1 MEDET
6 QPWLS
11 LPWTGS
17 EESALNRASA
27 TMVSQLPSGHSRR
40 RPSGAPPPLPH
51 PLERSGKL
59 ALALLVAI
67 SAVWGVALLIDP
79 IERAALGFEGSLMVW
94 VADHRWGPL
103 TAVVDPTYD
112 LLYTWAVPA
121 IGFSSLFVIAFAI
134 RRIRFGVAFV
144 LALVLV
150 VMFVSQAQQFAVRPR
165 PYGIEILARWEGFSH
180 PLRSAAMLT
189 AVCVAAV
196 LLLAPVGELR
206 RRATY
211 AAGALIGYTG
221 LSAVYLGSA
230 HPSDVF
236 MAVVIATTI
245 TILVVRLVAPP
256 TVFPVVYRRGNA
268 AHLDI
273 TGNRGLAIRRGIE
286 DQLGYRVLDVEP
298 VGLAGSAGST
308 PLKLEVLTTDGA
320 SRTLF
325 AKLYET
331 THLRSDR
338 WYKVGR
344 TLMYGQLEDERKFGS
359 VRRLVQAE
367 DYLAY
372 KVTQAGIRTPQ
383 CHGIVEL
390 TPEREYVL
398 VFDFLD
404 GAVEMGQAQ
413 VTGELIDRGIRIV
426 RSLWDYGLAHRD
438 IKPANLMVT
447 ADGDVAL
454 IDVAFA
460 QVRPSPWRQ
469 AVDLANMMLV
479 LALRSDART
488 VYQRA
493 LLQFTADDIAEAFAA
508 SRGITLPSQVRRELK
523 TDSRDLLAEFRAMG
537 PARKRVAIQRW
548 SVQRVLFTAWVLFV
562 TGIVVGLSWEFLR
575 MTGIAP

>member
-1 MEDET
+1 MGIAAGAE
-6 QPWLS
+6 
-11 LPWTGS
+11 LPRTRG
-17 EESALNRASA
+17 EEPALNRSSASL
-27 TMVSQLPSGHSRR
+27 VSSLPAGHSRR

-51 PLERSGKL
+51 PLERPGKI
-59 ALALLVAI
+59 ALGLLIGISTVWAITLLV
-67 SAVWGVALLIDP
+67 DP
-79 IERAALGFEGSLMVW
+79 IERATRGFEGSFMVW
-94 VADHRWGPL
+94 VADHRWGPV
-103 TAVVDPTYD
+103 TAVLDPTYD
-112 LLYTWAVPA
+112 LLYTWAVPV
-121 IGFSSLFVIAFAI
+121 IGISALLIIAFAI
-134 RRIRFGVAFV
+134 RRLRFAAAFV
-144 LALVLV
+144 LALILV
-150 VMFVSQAQQFAVRPR
+150 VIVVSQAQQFAVRPR
-165 PYGIEILARWEGFSH
+165 PYGIDILSRWEWYSH
-180 PLRSAAMLT
+180 PLRIEAMLA
-189 AVCVAAV
+189 AVSVAAV
-196 LLLAPVGELR
+196 LLLAPLGKVR
-206 RRATY
+206 RRATLV
-211 AAGALIGYTG
+211 AGALLAYMGVA
-221 LSAVYLGSA
+221 AVYLGSA

-236 MAVVIATTI
+236 MAVVIATTV
-245 TILVVRLVAPP
+245 TVLVIRLVAPP
-256 TVFPVVYRRGNA
+256 KVFPVTYRRGSA

-273 TGNRGLAIRRGIE
+273 SGNRGLAIRHGIE

-308 PLKLEVLTTDGA
+308 PLKLEVLSSDGA
-320 SRTLF
+320 SHTLF

-338 WYKVGR
+338 WYKVSR

-404 GAVEMGQAQ
+404 GAVEMGQADID
-413 VTGELIDRGIRIV
+413 GEIIDRGIRIV

-479 LALRSDART
+479 LALRSDAQT
-488 VYQRA
+488 VYRRA

-523 TDSRDLLAEFRAMG
+523 ADSRDLLAEFRSMG

-548 SVQRVLFTAWVLFV
+548 SVQRVLFTAWFLFLVFVL
-562 TGIVVGLSWEFLR
+562 TGLSWEFLR
-575 MTGIAP
+575 VTGIAP

>member
-1 MEDET
+1 MDRT
-6 QPWLS
+6 S
-11 LPWTGS
+11 STTIS
-17 EESALNRASA
+17 E
-27 TMVSQLPSGHSRR
+27 LPSGHSRR

-51 PLERSGKL
+51 PLERSGKI
-59 ALALLVAI
+59 ALALLVGI
-67 SAVWGVALLIDP
+67 SALWAVTLLIDP
-79 IERAALGFEGSLMVW
+79 LERGVRGFEGSLMVW
-94 VADHRWGPL
+94 VAEHRWGPL
-103 TAVVDPTYD
+103 TAVLDPTYD

-121 IGFSSLFVIAFAI
+121 IGMGALLVIALAI
-134 RRIRFGVAFV
+134 RRVRFGVAFV
-144 LALVLV
+144 SALILV
-150 VMFVSQAQQFAVRPR
+150 VILVSQAQQLAVRPR
-165 PYGIEILARWEGFSH
+165 PYGIDILSRWEWYSH
-180 PLRSAAMLT
+180 PLRSEAMLT

-196 LLLAPVGELR
+196 LLLAPLGRAR
-206 RRATY
+206 RRAWY
-211 AAGALIGYTG
+211 AAGALLAYTG
-221 LSAVYLGSA
+221 FAAVYLGSA
-230 HPSDVF
+230 HPSDVL
-236 MAVVIATTI
+236 MAVVIAAPV

-256 TVFPVVYRRGNA
+256 TVFPVIYRRGNA

-273 TGNRGLAIRRGIE
+273 TGDRGLAIRRGIE

-308 PLKLEVLTTDGA
+308 PLRLEVRATDGT

-372 KVTQAGIRTPQ
+372 KVTQAGVRTPQ

-404 GAVEMGQAQ
+404 GAVEMGEAQ
-413 VTGELIDRGIRIV
+413 VNGELIDRGIRIV

-488 VYQRA
+488 VYRRA

-523 TDSRDLLAEFRAMG
+523 ADSRDLLAEFRAMG

-548 SVQRVLFTAWVLFV
+548 SVQRVLFTAWVLFL
-562 TGIVVGLSWEFLR
+562 TGILIALSWEFLR
-575 MTGIAP
+575 VTGIAP